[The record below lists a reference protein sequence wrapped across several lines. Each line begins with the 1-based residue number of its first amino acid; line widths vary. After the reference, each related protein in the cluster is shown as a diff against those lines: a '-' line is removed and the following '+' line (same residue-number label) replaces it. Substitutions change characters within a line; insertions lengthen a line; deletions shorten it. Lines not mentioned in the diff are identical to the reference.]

1 MISDG
6 SRQSLQNIFSVLDTF
21 ASVSGLKVN
30 YEKTEAMW
38 IGALKD
44 STNTMFPEKKIKWSF
59 DKVKALGV
67 WFSAK
72 NENINSI
79 NCREKVENLKNVL
92 NSWQLRRLTLLGK
105 IAAIK
110 SPAASQ
116 MVYVLSSLSTCQDTL
131 TEVNNLLY
139 YFLWDGKG
147 DKIND
152 DI

>member
-1 MISDG
+1 MATVIRAEKNIKGIRVGSEECKISQSADDSTLISDG
-6 SRQSLQNIFSVLDTF
+6 SRQSLQIIFSVLDTF

-38 IGALKD
+38 IGVLKD

-79 NCREKVENLKNVL
+79 NCREKVENLK
-92 NSWQLRRLTLLGK
+92 K
-105 IAAIK
+105 
-110 SPAASQ
+110 
-116 MVYVLSSLSTCQDTL
+116 M
-131 TEVNNLLY
+131 
-139 YFLWDGKG
+139 F
-147 DKIND
+147 
-152 DI
+152 